1 MSDPRYD
8 AMDRFVRMFAG
19 ADSPA
24 DFCSEGSIGKL
35 MSAASR

>member
-8 AMDRFVRMFAG
+8 AMDGFMRMFAG

-24 DFCSEGSIGKL
+24 DFFSEGNIGKST
-35 MSAASR
+35 SAASR